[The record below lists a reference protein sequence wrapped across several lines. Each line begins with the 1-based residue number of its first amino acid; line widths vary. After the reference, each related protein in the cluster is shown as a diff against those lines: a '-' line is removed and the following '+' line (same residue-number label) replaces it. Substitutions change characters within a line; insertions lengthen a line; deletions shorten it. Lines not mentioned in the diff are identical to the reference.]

1 MSRAREEWELRVLTP
16 WDPVKNRCLKAA
28 MLDEAARLD
37 VRAWW
42 AEGRASEASPAAP
55 NTEWVTSKDDLR
67 ALAEREWDR
76 ADEAAPVRLYT
87 AKAAS
92 ATLGISVRKLGEM
105 RFDGTGPDY
114 VQLGSIVR
122 YSRAALE
129 RWVKEMEEKHGSF

>member
-1 MSRAREEWELRVLTP
+1 MLSS

-28 MLDEAARLD
+28 MLDEAARLGME
-37 VRAWW
+37 VWW
-42 AEGRASEASPAAP
+42 REGRADESSPDTP
-55 NTEWVTSKDDLR
+55 NREWVTSEDDLR
-67 ALAEREWDR
+67 VLADREWDR
-76 ADEAAPVRLYT
+76 AEEASPIRLYT
-87 AKAAS
+87 AKAVS
-92 ATLGISVRKLGEM
+92 AMLGISVRKLGEM